1 MSKPSDVNRE
11 DVASI
16 ESIIARDYALISGLA
31 DEPRDWERMR
41 TLFAPGARLIPIER
55 NNNDEVIANVMT
67 FDEFA
72 RSRAKLLAAG
82 DFYEWE
88 TAREERSEGRMA
100 HVWSSYQ
107 AARTPGGEAIRRGV
121 NSIQLWNDGSRW
133 WILSITWDAISAA
146 DLSAGIS
153 SP

>member
-1 MSKPSDVNRE
+1 MSKPSDALPE

-16 ESIIARDYALISGLA
+16 ESIVATDYALISGRA
-31 DEPRDWERMR
+31 DEPRDWDRMR

-55 NNNDEVIANVMT
+55 NKNGEVIANVVT
-67 FDEFA
+67 LDEFA
-72 RSRAKLLAAG
+72 ESRTQLLAAG

-88 TAREERSEGRMA
+88 TAREERREGRMA

-107 AARTPGGEAIRRGV
+107 AARTLGGEPIRRGV

-133 WILSITWDAISAA
+133 WILSIAWDAISAT
-146 DLSAGIS
+146 DLS
-153 SP
+153 